1 MSADEMT
8 CRELVELVTEY
19 LDGALSAPD
28 RRRFEDH
35 LADCPGCRTYLQ
47 QMQQTVRTLGQLSEE
62 TIQPQVREELLQRFR
77 RWNGSS

>member
-28 RRRFEDH
+28 LRRFEDH

-62 TIQPQVREELLQRFR
+62 TIQPQVRDELLQRFR